1 MPGNCPYH
9 APNNLLPEDSLPRP
23 PKAMPSN
30 REDFGTL
37 LAHLRA
43 AAGYTQKSFAQE
55 VGISQRMV
63 AYFESENGNP
73 PLPILRKFVKA
84 LGVSADQLLG
94 LEKVT
99 ARNRPRDT
107 RLQQRFARVEK
118 LPESDKKHVARY
130 LDTILRVHKGDGK

>member
-1 MPGNCPYH
+1 MTENTLHHIPCQENT
-9 APNNLLPEDSLPRP
+9 LPRP

-30 REDFGTL
+30 AEEFGTL

-43 AAGYTQKSFAQE
+43 QAGYTQKTFAQE

-73 PLPILRKFVKA
+73 PLPILRKMVKA
-84 LGVSADQLLG
+84 LGCTADQLLG

-99 ARNRPRDT
+99 ERKRPRDT
-107 RLQQRFARVEK
+107 RLQKRLSQVEK
-118 LPESDKKHVARY
+118 LPDADRKHIARY
-130 LDTILRVHKGDGK
+130 LDNMLKAAKTSKDAT